1 MSYLVLA
8 RKFRPQTF
16 GDVVGQKPIVKT
28 LQNSLK
34 RDRVAHAILFS
45 GVRGVGKTTLARL
58 MAKALNCAQGPTPT
72 PCNECESCR
81 QIVAGSA
88 LDLHEIDGA
97 SNRGIQEVR
106 DLKDKLK
113 FMPAAARFK
122 IIIID
127 EVHML
132 TTEAFNALLK
142 TLEEP
147 PPHVYFMFATT
158 ELHKIPITILSR
170 CQRYELQRVS
180 SAELSEHFAALATA
194 EGVSLEPAALA
205 LIVREAEGS
214 VRDGLSLLDQILAY
228 ADKQITAADV
238 ADVLGLVGRDV
249 LQAIAGALLTGDR
262 QAALA
267 RLDEAFQHGMDL
279 KRFMTDLL
287 DCFRSLLLLRI
298 SGCEQL
304 LDLPADEITVLAET
318 ARQHSTETIHQ
329 KLNLLL
335 QAAETLRY
343 SSQPRLALETAFLSI
358 IEADQIIGVETLLG
372 KLDAALQQLPADGA
386 APVDAPGG
394 TGSPATG
401 SPGPVTQAAG
411 GSGQQTEAAPSS
423 PPSSPAPPPP
433 QTPQTH
439 RPPVADD
446 NQTPPATETAPP
458 TAATKPHADDAPPV
472 DEPLPPKLQEPSG
485 HREIRK
491 DWLAFVSYVKQRRE
505 WMAQNLQQSSAVKE
519 NGQELILEFDTPAE
533 CTLLRTKENRQTL
546 TEYVLDFF
554 QKDFTIRIISPEEP
568 EDEGVTVS
576 DGPKKRRQQLATHPL
591 VRMTEEIFGGHAGD
605 IRISPQNR

>member
-1 MSYLVLA
+1 
-8 RKFRPQTF
+8 
-16 GDVVGQKPIVKT
+16 
-28 LQNSLK
+28 
-34 RDRVAHAILFS
+34 
-45 GVRGVGKTTLARL
+45 
-58 MAKALNCAQGPTPT
+58 
-72 PCNECESCR
+72 
-81 QIVAGSA
+81 
-88 LDLHEIDGA
+88 
-97 SNRGIQEVR
+97 
-106 DLKDKLK
+106 
-113 FMPAAARFK
+113 
-122 IIIID
+122 
-127 EVHML
+127 
-132 TTEAFNALLK
+132 
-142 TLEEP
+142 
-147 PPHVYFMFATT
+147 MFATT

-194 EGVSLEPAALA
+194 EGVSLEAAALA

-228 ADKQITAADV
+228 GDKQITAADV

-304 LDLPADEITVLAET
+304 IDLPADEISVLAET

-372 KLDAALQQLPADGA
+372 KLDAALQHLPPDGA
-386 APVDAPGG
+386 APVDTPGS
-394 TGSPATG
+394 TGSPITG
-401 SPGPVTQAAG
+401 SPPPGAQATG
-411 GSGQQTEAAPSS
+411 GSGQQTEATPPSS
-423 PPSSPAPPPP
+423 PSSPAPPS
-433 QTPQTH
+433 PQTH
-439 RPPVADD
+439 RPPVTEDS
-446 NQTPPATETAPP
+446 QTPPMTATTPP
-458 TAATKPHADDAPPV
+458 AAATKPRADDAPPA
-472 DEPLPPKLQEPSG
+472 DEPPPPAPPEPAG

-491 DWLAFVSYVKQRRE
+491 DWLDFVSYVKQRRE

-568 EDEGVTVS
+568 EDEGVAVS